1 MRVLIEGLR
10 EGQNQDKWAALHY
23 AVLSSHAEMPETEE
37 GNPSPEENVEKNTIS
52 GYEIPQMAK

>member
-1 MRVLIEGLR
+1 
-10 EGQNQDKWAALHY
+10 
-23 AVLSSHAEMPETEE
+23 MPETEE